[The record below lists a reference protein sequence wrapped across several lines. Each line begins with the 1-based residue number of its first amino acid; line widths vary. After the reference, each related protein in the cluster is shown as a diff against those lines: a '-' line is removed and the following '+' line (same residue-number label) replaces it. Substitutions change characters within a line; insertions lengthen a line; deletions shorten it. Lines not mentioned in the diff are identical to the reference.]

1 VEVGNK
7 LPFWSDVKGETNG
20 DERGRGAIGGGPGR
34 VHFPQRRGG
43 PVTAEGSM

>member
-7 LPFWSDVKGETNG
+7 LPFWSDVEGETNG
-20 DERGRGAIGGGPGR
+20 EGAIGGGPGR
-34 VHFPQRRGG
+34 VHLPQRRGG